1 MSSDT
6 FPPTFNQSK
15 DEGGLNRSMDQVRRP
30 SLDFH
35 VDYFF
40 YVEDLDAARQSWTDD
55 RAFYP
60 STITYGLTFVLG
72 LIGNT
77 FVIVLGLIGNTPGLI
92 GNTLGLTFVLGLIG
106 NTLVLVALLG
116 DRKSPR
122 NVTTILMVSLAIS
135 DFLFLLVCVP
145 YDMANMFISYWSTGV
160 TMCKLVG
167 YVEMLSALASVLN
180 LTAVSVERYRLHFH
194 H

>member
-92 GNTLGLTFVLGLIG
+92 GNTLGLTFVFGLIG
-106 NTLVLVALLG
+106 NTLVLVLVLGLILGLIGNTFVIVSALLG
-116 DRKSPR
+116 
-122 NVTTILMVSLAIS
+122 TL
-135 DFLFLLVCVP
+135 
-145 YDMANMFISYWSTGV
+145 
-160 TMCKLVG
+160 
-167 YVEMLSALASVLN
+167 LASPSFS
-180 LTAVSVERYRLHFH
+180 VSSGTRLYSSLSWATESLPAT
-194 H
+194 